1 MERSKITGKTASMAE
16 IYRQSSPRPNKLT
29 TKMPRTTMSWKE
41 NPRRPRIEG
50 IEISAE
56 KKIRNK
62 LNYNPKIYA
71 IKLEA
76 YRRR

>member
-1 MERSKITGKTASMAE
+1 
-16 IYRQSSPRPNKLT
+16 
-29 TKMPRTTMSWKE
+29 MSWKE